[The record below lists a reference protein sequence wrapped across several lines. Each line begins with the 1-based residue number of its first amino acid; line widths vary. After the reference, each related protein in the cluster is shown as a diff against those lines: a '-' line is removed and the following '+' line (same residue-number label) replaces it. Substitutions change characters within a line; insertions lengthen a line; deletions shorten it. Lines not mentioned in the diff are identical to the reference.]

1 MFSVCVL
8 VSPLTAGA
16 LGSSGAG
23 VMPLMV
29 LPFLVLM
36 NDTKFVKNQTNA
48 VVGNATL
55 AILTVL
61 GALMAVL
68 VIPLEILG
76 G

>member
-1 MFSVCVL
+1 
-8 VSPLTAGA
+8 
-16 LGSSGAG
+16 
-23 VMPLMV
+23 MV